1 MEVVVLQAEFN
12 QNYVGKEEDE
22 RIMKVI
28 EDMESSLENYVSAD
42 IADFFGI
49 NLNNLFSVED

>member
-1 MEVVVLQAEFN
+1 MQAEFN

-28 EDMESSLENYVSAD
+28 EDMESSSENYVSAD

>member
-1 MEVVVLQAEFN
+1 MILLSE
-12 QNYVGKEEDE
+12 NYVGKEEDE

-28 EDMESSLENYVSAD
+28 EDMELNSENYVSVD

-49 NLNNLFSVED
+49 NLNNLFSLED